1 VSIEQQRRLQRAKTA
16 VEAYALLSGG
26 GALLSGGGSFEETF
40 SDLLADLMHYA
51 DYIDI
56 DFDDVLDTGVSN
68 YTIEVKENKE

>member
-16 VEAYALLSGG
+16 VEAY
-26 GALLSGGGSFEETF
+26 ALLSGGGSFEETF